1 MSTAFWEKGLFL
13 LLFECRT
20 KTERALFACRDDDKS
35 TVMVQGVG
43 LGGHGLDGDA
53 VACGRGV
60 NLDGVVLPVACILP
74 NIESAYRTFENG
86 SRTLRNGGFQA
97 ETVVD
102 EVCPDFA
109 TAGKARVVEEVPG
122 RNVGLVELAPF
133 CRGESHD
140 EVVNLF
146 AEHKVRVP
154 TFGIGHVRFP
164 EVFDHRFH
172 GKGFACE
179 NYFVCGTEWEGKSGK
194 GSCPVASEFGD
205 TFFAVGLETLES
217 PLCILQ
223 ESVECV
229 RSPTYVVYKLVVF
242 PLPVELCIGNAARER
257 GEAATG
263 VCVRAHFVDVIARP
277 VTEQKFGGLA
287 IGLFKGNAPG
297 VEASTVARKD
307 FKFSAVVALENETLH
322 RANRPGNNR
331 KTAHDTQ
338 DSKKVE
344 KVPFCDIGFGG
355 KDVVKCMKKS
365 SSLVPCLNFF
375 GIMIFF

>member
-1 MSTAFWEKGLFL
+1 MFL
-13 LLFECRT
+13 LLFECRAEA
-20 KTERALFACRDDDKS
+20 ERTLFACRDDDES
-35 TVMVQGVG
+35 AVMVQGVG

-74 NIESAYRTFENG
+74 NVENAYRTFENG

-109 TAGKARVVEEVPG
+109 TARKARVVEEVPS
-122 RNVGLVELAPF
+122 RNVGLVELTPF

-164 EVFDHRFH
+164 EVFNRRFY
-172 GKGFACE
+172 GKGFTSE
-179 NYFVCGTEWEGKSGK
+179 DYFVCGTEREGKSGK

-217 PLCILQ
+217 PLCFLQ

-229 RSPTYVVYKLVVF
+229 RSPTYVIYKLVVF
-242 PLPVELCIGNAARER
+242 SLPVELCVGYAARER
-257 GEAATG
+257 SEATTG
-263 VCVRAHFVDVIARP
+263 IRVRSHFEDVVAWT
-277 VTEQKFGGLA
+277 VTEQEVDEVIVAVAGSACG
-287 IGLFKGNAPG
+287 GNAPC
-297 VEASTVARKD
+297 VEACAVA
-307 FKFSAVVALENETLH
+307 
-322 RANRPGNNR
+322 
-331 KTAHDTQ
+331 
-338 DSKKVE
+338 
-344 KVPFCDIGFGG
+344 
-355 KDVVKCMKKS
+355 
-365 SSLVPCLNFF
+365 
-375 GIMIFF
+375 